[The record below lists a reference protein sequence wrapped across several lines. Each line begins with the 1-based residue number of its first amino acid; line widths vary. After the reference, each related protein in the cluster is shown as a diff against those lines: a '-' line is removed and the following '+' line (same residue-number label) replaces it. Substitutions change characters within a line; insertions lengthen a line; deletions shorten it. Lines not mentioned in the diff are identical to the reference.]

1 MKQSPTGQER
11 DESVDNKDDVIL
23 LTGAT
28 GYVGGRLLHA
38 LEQNRQRVRCLTRLP
53 DALLS
58 RVAASTTVVAG
69 NVLDRESLCAAMAG
83 ASTALYLVHS
93 MSSKVG
99 FEEEDRRAAGAFGS
113 AAQRAGLKK
122 IIYLGGLGGGEG
134 LSTHL
139 RSRQE
144 VGRILRESGVPTIE
158 FRASIILGSGSFSFE
173 MIRALVE
180 RLPVMITPRWVK
192 TPTQPIAIEDVI
204 AYLLQAIKL
213 KVSESRIFEIGGS
226 DRVSYQG
233 LMREYARQRGLK
245 RLMIPVPVLSPRLS
259 SLWLGLVTPVF
270 ARIGRELV
278 DGLRNETVVQ
288 DDSALHAFP
297 IHPRGF
303 RDSLERALVTED
315 REFAATR
322 WSDALS
328 SITPEKRRGQ
338 VQFQGRFVDSR
349 SIRVPSP
356 PEAAFSPVER
366 LGGSTGWYYANWLW
380 SLRGL
385 LDLVV
390 GGVGMRRGRRDAKH
404 VFPGDN
410 IDCWRVEK
418 VESGR
423 LLRLAAEMRL
433 PGRAWLQFELEPDG
447 SGTLLRQT
455 AIFDPLGLLG
465 RLYWYVSYPVHQI
478 LFRGMLLGIITAVAR
493 LDGKHRN
500 SAKVG

>member
-1 MKQSPTGQER
+1 MKRFPADGVGVESFER
-11 DESVDNKDDVIL
+11 TNDFIL

-38 LEQNRQRVRCLTRLP
+38 LEQNGHKVRCLARHP
-53 DALLS
+53 EALLR

-69 NVLDRESLCAAMAG
+69 DVLDRESLCAAMEG
-83 ASTALYLVHS
+83 AHTAFYLVHS
-93 MSSKVG
+93 MSSKEG
-99 FEEEDRRAAGAFGS
+99 FEEEDRRAASAFGS
-113 AAQRAGLKK
+113 AAHRAGVKK
-122 IIYLGGLGGGEG
+122 IVYLGGLGQGEG
-134 LSTHL
+134 LSAHL

-144 VGRILRESGVPTIE
+144 VGRNLRESGTPTVE
-158 FRASIILGSGSFSFE
+158 YRASIILGSGSFSFE

-204 AYLLQAIKL
+204 AYLLQAIEL
-213 KVSESRIFEIGGS
+213 EVSESRIFEIGGS
-226 DRVSYQG
+226 DRVSYQD
-233 LMREYARQRGLK
+233 LMREYARQRGLN

-278 DGLRNETVVQ
+278 DGLRNETVVR
-288 DDSALHAFP
+288 DASALQVFP
-297 IHPRGF
+297 IRPRGF
-303 RDSLERALVTED
+303 RESLERALANED
-315 REFAATR
+315 REFAETR
-322 WSDALS
+322 WSDAFS
-328 SITPEKRRGQ
+328 STGPERKWGG
-338 VQFQGRFVDSR
+338 VQFGRRFVDSR
-349 SIRVPSP
+349 TMRVPCP
-356 PEAAFSPVER
+356 PETAFRPVER

-385 LDLVV
+385 LDLMV
-390 GGVGMRRGRRDAKH
+390 GGVGMRRGRRDPERAL
-404 VFPGDN
+404 PGDTL
-410 IDCWRVEK
+410 DCWRVEA
-418 VESGR
+418 VQSGR

-465 RLYWYVSYPVHQI
+465 RLYWYLSYPVHQV
-478 LFRGMLLGIITAVAR
+478 LFQGMLRGIVTAKGRA
-493 LDGKHRN
+493 LSGKPM
-500 SAKVG
+500 G